1 MNLWIISDQLISA
14 IRTQGFKTMAEKQR
28 VCTMVEISD
37 QLECLISDSIE
48 QDGGSYRIEVP
59 KCEID
64 NGSIVPGETYR
75 VAILST
81 ETADEESDS
90 QSQSRYTTSESTTQ
104 SPPVEQGDK
113 RTLTIE
119 SVGDQGDGIAKVERG
134 YVVIVPGARPDDKVE
149 VEIQNARE
157 NVAFAEVIRTTSST
171 TDEGE

>member
-1 MNLWIISDQLISA
+1 MGWYRLFEREDSISWLKNEEI
-14 IRTQGFKTMAEKQR
+14 TQWLKFQTE
-28 VCTMVEISD
+28 
-37 QLECLISDSIE
+37 LECLFSGSVE
-48 QDGGSYRIEVP
+48 QDSGSYRIEVP
-59 KCEID
+59 KHEID

-90 QSQSRYTTSESTTQ
+90 QSQSSSNTSETATQ
-104 SPPVEQGDK
+104 SPPVESGDK

-134 YVVIVPGARPDDKVE
+134 YVVIVPGARPGDEVE

-157 NVAFAEVIRTTSST
+157 NVAFAEVV
-171 TDEGE
+171 